1 MKEDDRPEDAI
12 EVPDAPPVPGLT
24 FRRYRGDEDIPRF
37 HAVFEATKETDG
49 ISWTETLEDFQN
61 EYAHLT
67 NTDVE
72 RDIVAVEV
80 DGQMIVYYRQY
91 WVREL
96 DGTYSY
102 RAFEA
107 LLPTWRGMGI
117 RRTMLTMIER
127 RAREVAKGHT
137 DATKKMITTWTWPG
151 DEPRQEALEE
161 HGFTPLRYFFEM
173 LRDLREPIEDSPLPE
188 GIEVRPVPPE
198 DYRKVFDAA
207 NEALKDHW
215 GAREWTD
222 VDYDQFLNDPTFTPD
237 LWIIGYDGDEVAGNV
252 VNWINEAENKE
263 FQRKWGYTEI
273 ISVRRPYRGKGLAK
287 ALVTR
292 SMVRLR
298 DLGME
303 HANLGVDSENPS
315 GAMGLYTGL
324 GYKPIKTWTVLH
336 KDLED

>member
-1 MKEDDRPEDAI
+1 MKEDDRPRDAI

-37 HAVFEATKETDG
+37 HAVFEATKDTDG

-61 EYAHLT
+61 EYAHMI
-67 NTDVE
+67 NTDTE

-80 DGQMIVYYRQY
+80 KGQMIGYYRQY
-91 WVREL
+91 WVQEL

-102 RAFEA
+102 RAFEH
-107 LLPTWRGMGI
+107 LLPAWRGKGI
-117 RRTMLTMIER
+117 RRTMLSMVER

-137 DATKKMITTWTWPG
+137 DATKKMITTWTWPAN
-151 DEPRQEALEE
+151 EPRQEVLEDRR
-161 HGFTPLRYFFEM
+161 FTPLRYFFEM
-173 LRDLREPIEDSPLPE
+173 LRDLREPIEDRPLPE

-215 GAREWTD
+215 GARDWTD
-222 VDYDQFLNDPTFTPD
+222 VDYDQFLKDPTFTPD
-237 LWIIGYDGDEVAGNV
+237 LWVIGYDGEEVAGNV
-252 VNWINEAENKE
+252 VNWINEAENEE
-263 FQRKWGYTEI
+263 FSRKWGYTEI

-287 ALVTR
+287 ALVTQ

-315 GAMGLYTGL
+315 GALGLYTGL
-324 GYKPIKTWTVLH
+324 GYEPIKTWTVLH

>member
-1 MKEDDRPEDAI
+1 M
-12 EVPDAPPVPGLT
+12 
-24 FRRYRGDEDIPRF
+24 
-37 HAVFEATKETDG
+37 
-49 ISWTETLEDFQN
+49 EDFQN
-61 EYAHLT
+61 DYAHLV

-72 RDIVAVEV
+72 RDIVALEV
-80 DGQMIVYYRQY
+80 DGQMIGYYRQY
-91 WVREL
+91 WVRER

-102 RAFEA
+102 RAFES
-107 LLPTWRGMGI
+107 LLPEWRGKGI
-117 RRTMLTMIER
+117 RRTMLSMIER

-151 DEPRQEALEE
+151 DEPRQEVYKE

-173 LRDLREPIEDSPLPE
+173 LRDLHEPIEDRPLPE

-207 NEALKDHW
+207 NEALQDHW
-215 GAREWTD
+215 GARVWTD

-237 LWIIGYDGDEVAGNV
+237 LWVIGYDGDEVAGNV
-252 VNWINEAENKE
+252 VNWINEPENVE

-287 ALVTR
+287 ALVTQ

-336 KDLED
+336 KLLEE

>member
-24 FRRYRGDEDIPRF
+24 FRRYRGDEDVPRF
-37 HAVFEATKETDG
+37 HAIHDATKETDG

-61 EYAHLT
+61 AYSHMI

-80 DGQMIVYYRQY
+80 DGQMIGYYRQY

-102 RAFEA
+102 RAFEY
-107 LLPTWRGMGI
+107 LLPAWRGKGI
-117 RRTMLTMIER
+117 RRTMLYMIER
-127 RAREVAKGHT
+127 RAREVARDHT

-151 DEPRQEALEE
+151 NEARQAILEE
-161 HGFTPLRYFFEM
+161 CGFTPLRYFFEM
-173 LRDLREPIEDSPLPE
+173 LRDLREPIEDRPLPE

-198 DYRKVFDAA
+198 DYRRVFDAA
-207 NEALKDHW
+207 NEALQDHW

-222 VDYDQFLNDPTFTPD
+222 VDYDQFLKDPTFSPD
-237 LWIIGYDGDEVAGNV
+237 LWVIGYDGDEVAGNV
-252 VNWINEAENKE
+252 VNWINEEENKE

-287 ALVTR
+287 ALVTQ
-292 SMVRLR
+292 SLIRLR

-303 HANLGVDSENPS
+303 HANLGVDTENPS
-315 GAMGLYTGL
+315 GALGLYTGL
-324 GYKPIKTWTVLH
+324 GYKPFKTWTVLH
-336 KDLED
+336 KLLED

>member
-1 MKEDDRPEDAI
+1 MNEDDRPEDAI

-49 ISWTETLEDFQN
+49 VSWTETLEDFQN
-61 EYAHLT
+61 EYAHMI

-80 DGQMIVYYRQY
+80 DGQMIGYHRQY

-102 RAFEA
+102 RAFEY
-107 LLPTWRGMGI
+107 LLPAWRGKGI
-117 RRTMLTMIER
+117 RRTMLSMIER
-127 RAREVAKGHT
+127 RAREVAKDHT
-137 DATKKMITTWTWPG
+137 DAAKKMITTWTWPG
-151 DEPRQEALEE
+151 NETRQAILEE
-161 HGFTPLRYFFEM
+161 RGFTPLRYFFEM
-173 LRDLREPIEDSPLPE
+173 LRDLREPIEDRPLPE
-188 GIEVRPVPPE
+188 GIKVRPVPPE

-207 NEALKDHW
+207 NEALLDHW

-237 LWIIGYDGDEVAGNV
+237 LWIIGYDGNEVAGNV
-252 VNWINEAENKE
+252 INWINEEENKE

-287 ALVTR
+287 ALVTQ
-292 SMVRLR
+292 SMIRLR
-298 DLGME
+298 DLGVE

-315 GAMGLYTGL
+315 GALGLYTGL
-324 GYKPIKTWTVLH
+324 GYKPHKTWTVLH
-336 KDLED
+336 KLLEV

>member
-37 HAVFEATKETDG
+37 HAVFEGTKETDG

-61 EYAHLT
+61 EYAHMI

-80 DGQMIVYYRQY
+80 KGMMIGYFRQY

-102 RAFEA
+102 RTFEY
-107 LLPTWRGMGI
+107 LLPAWRGKGI
-117 RRTMLTMIER
+117 RRTMLSMIER
-127 RAREVAKGHT
+127 RVSEVARGHT
-137 DATKKMITTWTWPG
+137 DATRKMITTWTWPG
-151 DEPRQEALEE
+151 NEHRQEVLEE
-161 HGFTPLRYFFEM
+161 RGFTPLRYFFEM
-173 LRDLREPIEDSPLPE
+173 LRDLREPIEDRPLPE

-222 VDYDQFLNDPTFTPD
+222 MDYDQFLKDPTFTPD
-237 LWIIGYDGDEVAGNV
+237 LWVIGYDGEEVAGNV
-252 VNWINEAENKE
+252 INWINEPENEE

-287 ALVTR
+287 ALVTQ

-315 GAMGLYTGL
+315 GALGLYTGL
-324 GYKPIKTWTVLH
+324 GYQPVKTWTVLH
-336 KDLED
+336 KLMKV